1 MYMGD
6 MPDFDE
12 IQRYLWGAWRMMNGH
27 ADGLDLLDFSEDGFW
42 QSFHAIT
49 ISLPPLILG
58 WIIFANDM
66 IALRPETG
74 NRFSI
79 MGRVAFVD
87 LAAWVL
93 PLVVLA
99 LSARRLGLAKRF
111 SPYVVASNW
120 GTAIA
125 AWLMVPATLARVLLP
140 GWPGLA
146 TGFGLLL
153 YGGIMFLTY
162 RLTQVALKKSHAY
175 TAAFFIVLVAGSL
188 FLMILLQAVLGIS
201 LPEPAVIG

>member
-1 MYMGD
+1 

-87 LAAWVL
+87 LASWVL

-99 LSARRLGLAKRF
+99 LSARQLGIAKRF

-125 AWLMVPATLARVLLP
+125 AWLMVPATLARRAACP
-140 GWPGLA
+140 AGPRLA
-146 TGFGLLL
+146 TGFGLVALRGHHVSDLPSDACRAEKVACL
-153 YGGIMFLTY
+153 YGGVFHRT
-162 RLTQVALKKSHAY
+162 
-175 TAAFFIVLVAGSL
+175 
-188 FLMILLQAVLGIS
+188 
-201 LPEPAVIG
+201 

>member
-1 MYMGD
+1 

-87 LAAWVL
+87 LSSWVL
-93 PLVVLA
+93 PLVVIA
-99 LSARRLGLAKRF
+99 LSARQLGIAKRF

-120 GTAIA
+120 GTAIG

-140 GWPGLA
+140 GWPTLA

-153 YGGIMFLTY
+153 YGAILFLTY
-162 RLTQVALKKSHAY
+162 RLTHIALKKSHAY
-175 TAAFFIVLVAGSL
+175 TVMFFVALVAGSL
-188 FLMILLQAVLGIS
+188 FLMVLLQAVLGIS
-201 LPEPAVIG
+201 LPDPAVIG

>member
-1 MYMGD
+1 

-27 ADGLDLLDFSEDGFW
+27 PDGLDLLDFSEDGFW

-87 LAAWVL
+87 LASWVL

-99 LSARRLGLAKRF
+99 LSARQLGIAKRF

-120 GTAIA
+120 GTAIG

-140 GWPGLA
+140 GWPILA
-146 TGFGLLL
+146 TGFGLAL
-153 YGGIMFLTY
+153 YGVILFLTY
-162 RLTQVALKKSHAY
+162 RLTHVALKKSHAY
-175 TAAFFIVLVAGSL
+175 TAVFFVALVAGSL
-188 FLMILLQAVLGIS
+188 FVMILLQAVLGIS
-201 LPEPAVIG
+201 LPEQAVIG

>member
-1 MYMGD
+1 
-6 MPDFDE
+6 MPDLDD

-87 LAAWVL
+87 LASWIL
-93 PLVVLA
+93 PLVVLF
-99 LSARRLGLAKRF
+99 LCARQLGIAKRF

-120 GTAIA
+120 GTAIG

-140 GWPGLA
+140 GWPTLA
-146 TGFGLLL
+146 TGFGLAL
-153 YGGIMFLTY
+153 YGAILFLTY
-162 RLTQVALKKSHAY
+162 RLTHVALKKSHTY
-175 TAAFFIVLVAGSL
+175 TAVFFIALIAGSL

>member
-1 MYMGD
+1 MTTSE
-6 MPDFDE
+6 MPDLDD

-27 ADGLDLLDFSEDGFW
+27 ADGLDQLDFSEDGFW

-66 IALRPETG
+66 ITLQPEAG

-87 LAAWVL
+87 LSAWVI
-93 PLVVLA
+93 PLVIFA
-99 LSARRLGLAKRF
+99 LLARRLGLNKRF

-120 GTAIA
+120 GTAIG
-125 AWLMVPATLARVLLP
+125 AWLMVPATLARLLLP
-140 GWPGLA
+140 GWPALA
-146 TGFGLLL
+146 TGFGLVL
-153 YGGIMFLTY
+153 YGGIMYLTY
-162 RLTQVALKKSHAY
+162 RLTHVALKKSHAY
-175 TAAFFIVLVAGSL
+175 SATFFVAMVLGSL
-188 FLMILLQAVLGIS
+188 FLMILLQNVLGIS
-201 LPEPAVIG
+201 LPDPVVIG

>member
-1 MYMGD
+1 
-6 MPDFDE
+6 
-12 IQRYLWGAWRMMNGH
+12 MMNGH
-27 ADGLDLLDFSEDGFW
+27 PDGLDLLDFSEDGFW

-49 ISLPPLILG
+49 IALPPLNLG

-87 LAAWVL
+87 LAAWIV

-99 LSARRLGLAKRF
+99 LSARRLGLSKRF

-120 GTAIA
+120 GTAIG
-125 AWLMVPATLARVLLP
+125 AWLMAPATLVRVILP
-140 GWPGLA
+140 DWPGFTTA
-146 TGFGLLL
+146 ISFLL
-153 YGGIMFLTY
+153 YAGILLLTY
-162 RLTQVALKKSHAY
+162 RLTFVALKRSHAY
-175 TAAFFIVLVAGSL
+175 AATFFIVLVVGSL
-188 FLMILLQAVLGIS
+188 FLMVLLQGALGIS
-201 LPEPAVIG
+201 LPEPVTIG

>member
-1 MYMGD
+1 MTTSE

-12 IQRYLWGAWRMMNGH
+12 IQQYLWGAWRMMNGH
-27 ADGLDLLDFSEDGFW
+27 ADGLDQLDFSEDGFW

-66 IALRPETG
+66 ISLQPETG

-87 LAAWVL
+87 LASWVV

-99 LSARRLGLAKRF
+99 LSAKRLGLNKRF

-120 GTAIA
+120 GTAIG
-125 AWLMVPATLARVLLP
+125 P
-140 GWPGLA
+140 GSWSQRRWHGYCCPVGPLWQ
-146 TGFGLLL
+146 
-153 YGGIMFLTY
+153 
-162 RLTQVALKKSHAY
+162 QVSALSSMEA
-175 TAAFFIVLVAGSL
+175 
-188 FLMILLQAVLGIS
+188 
-201 LPEPAVIG
+201 

>member
-1 MYMGD
+1 

-49 ISLPPLILG
+49 ISLPPLVLS
-58 WIIFANDM
+58 WIIFANDL

-87 LAAWVL
+87 LTSWVL
-93 PLVVLA
+93 PLVILA
-99 LSARRLGLAKRF
+99 LTARQLGLAKRF

-120 GTAIA
+120 GAAVA

-140 GWPGLA
+140 NWPALA
-146 TGFGLLL
+146 AGFGLVL
-153 YGGIMFLTY
+153 YGAIMFLTY
-162 RLTQVALKKSHAY
+162 RLTYVALKKSHAY
-175 TAAFFIVLVAGSL
+175 TATFFAVLIIGS
-188 FLMILLQAVLGIS
+188 FVVIILLQTVLGIA
-201 LPEPAVIG
+201 LPDPVMVG

>member
-1 MYMGD
+1 MTTSE

-12 IQRYLWGAWRMMNGH
+12 IQQYLWGAWRMMNGH
-27 ADGLDLLDFSEDGFW
+27 ADGLDQLDFSEDGFW

-66 IALRPETG
+66 ISLQPETG

-87 LAAWVL
+87 LASWVV

-99 LSARRLGLAKRF
+99 LSAKR
-111 SPYVVASNW
+111 
-120 GTAIA
+120 
-125 AWLMVPATLARVLLP
+125 
-140 GWPGLA
+140 
-146 TGFGLLL
+146 
-153 YGGIMFLTY
+153 
-162 RLTQVALKKSHAY
+162 
-175 TAAFFIVLVAGSL
+175 
-188 FLMILLQAVLGIS
+188 
-201 LPEPAVIG
+201 